1 MTDLPMNLGPLDA
14 LLADPAITAIFID
27 GQGVRYSKN
36 GLTQAS
42 DIAFEN
48 DAQRW
53 QVIES
58 IVSACGETLST
69 DRPTVDC
76 TLTDGTRVHAEY
88 APLSLSLDKRGSEQ
102 AV

>member
-1 MTDLPMNLGPLDA
+1 MIDLPMNLGPLEA

-58 IVSACGETLST
+58 IVSACGQTLT
-69 DRPTVDC
+69 ADHPTIEC

-88 APLSLSLDKRGSEQ
+88 APLSLSLHKRGTE
-102 AV
+102 